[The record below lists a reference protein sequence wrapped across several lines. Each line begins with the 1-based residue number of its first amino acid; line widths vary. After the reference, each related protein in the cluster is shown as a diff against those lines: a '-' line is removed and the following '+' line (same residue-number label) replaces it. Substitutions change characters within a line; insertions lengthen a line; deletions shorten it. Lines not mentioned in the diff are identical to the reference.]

1 MSILNVTN
9 LYKSYGD
16 VEVIKGI
23 HFCVEEGKFLSLLGP
38 SGCGKTTV
46 LRMIAGLIMPTSGNI
61 SLDDREITFLPPY
74 KRNIGMVF
82 QNYALFPHMTVEQ
95 NIAFGLKMKGELN
108 KKEIGARVEEGLDLV
123 RLSGYGKRYP
133 RELSGGQQQRVALAR
148 VFVLKPSLL
157 LLDEPLSNLD
167 AKLRTEMRSEIRS
180 LQKRLKLTTLFV
192 THDQEEALTMS
203 DVIGV
208 LHDGNFAQF
217 GTPIE
222 LYECPRTEFVA
233 SFIGKANLFR
243 GEVLEKSDNGSCLIC
258 CGNGNRIRATGS
270 KNEVGVGD
278 RITVSVRPER
288 MDLRFNSP
296 EGTGECGLPVE
307 VIEKF
312 YIGSTI
318 RLTVRVEGMGDA
330 PLGIEMSPHGPGREI
345 DRGAKGHICW
355 PVEAGWIIGER

>member
-1 MSILNVTN
+1 MSTLNVTN

-16 VEVIKGI
+16 VEVIKGVN
-23 HFCVEEGKFLSLLGP
+23 FRVEEGKFLSLLGP
-38 SGCGKTTV
+38 SGCGKTTI

-61 SLDDREITFLPPY
+61 SVDDREITFLPPY
-74 KRNIGMVF
+74 KRNMGMVF

-95 NIAFGLKMKGELN
+95 NVAFGLKMRSGLS
-108 KKEIGARVEEGLDLV
+108 KKEIADRIGEGLDLV
-123 RLSGYGKRYP
+123 RLGGYGKRYP

-167 AKLRTEMRSEIRS
+167 AKLRAEMRTEIRA

-208 LHDGNFAQF
+208 LHEGNFAQF
-217 GTPIE
+217 GTPEE
-222 LYECPRTEFVA
+222 LYEQPCTEFVA

-243 GEVLEKSDNGSCLIC
+243 GEIAAKGEAGVCLVSC
-258 CGNGNRIRATGS
+258 GTGS
-270 KNEVGVGD
+270 VIRIPRPIDGTAVGD
-278 RITVSVRPER
+278 RVTVSVRPER
-288 MDLRFNSP
+288 MSLHRTPSEDER
-296 EGTGECGLPVE
+296 ECSLAVE
-307 VIEKF
+307 VLERI

-318 RLTVRVEGMGDA
+318 RFTVRVEGLGDEPMGIDM
-330 PLGIEMSPHGPGREI
+330 PPFGLSQELGAGS
-345 DRGAKGHICW
+345 RGYIRW
-355 PVEAGWIIGER
+355 PAEASWLVG